1 MYKINL
7 RPLLLLVV
15 FMLLLCSYLTYVSLK
30 ALGAEEIF
38 FKCMKSLVSM
48 AMIKIS

>member
-7 RPLLLLVV
+7 RPLLLMVV
-15 FMLLLCSYLTYVSLK
+15 FMLVLCSCLTYVSLK

-38 FKCMKSLVSM
+38 FKCTKSFVNM
-48 AMIKIS
+48 IMIKIF